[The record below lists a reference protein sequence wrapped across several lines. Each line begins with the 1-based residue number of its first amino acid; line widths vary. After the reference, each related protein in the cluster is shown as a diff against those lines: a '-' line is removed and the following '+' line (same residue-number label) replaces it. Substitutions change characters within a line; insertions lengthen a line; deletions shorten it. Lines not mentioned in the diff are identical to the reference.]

1 MNKSFKGQNISFFIR
16 LLKRLAPVFL
26 ILIIAYFKIF
36 HSKTFSGDLAKYK
49 IHFSILMIIAFF
61 IGVYFH
67 IDKIRTIVKEVRF
80 IDDKFL
86 IIGHDFNRHFE
97 VNYDLNKM
105 LIEIQSEEL
114 GKNKIQYCLELY
126 YDDKFYYLNKFNDW
140 KYSILVEIIDEYQS
154 RTGKTVNGME
164 YYSELKASKN

>member
-1 MNKSFKGQNISFFIR
+1 
-16 LLKRLAPVFL
+16 
-26 ILIIAYFKIF
+26 
-36 HSKTFSGDLAKYK
+36 
-49 IHFSILMIIAFF
+49 MIIAFF

-105 LIEIQSEEL
+105 VIEIQSEEL

-140 KYSILVEIIDEYQS
+140 KYSILIEIIDEYQS